1 MEGSTSSFPL
11 YPDNDTTKPPM
22 ATAQVSTD
30 GVTITF
36 NDNVNNLQKVKGS
49 CYFTIALKGKNTSD
63 NHNAEITS
71 GKQSATVRVDDASGT
86 GVVGFATKDGNYT
99 TDGSGRI
106 LWTLRINSSGLRIW
120 IERKAL

>member
-36 NDNVNNLQKVKGS
+36 NDNVNNLQKVKDGEPLGGRTS
-49 CYFTIALKGKNTSD
+49 STDDFTAL
-63 NHNAEITS
+63 
-71 GKQSATVRVDDASGT
+71 
-86 GVVGFATKDGNYT
+86 DGA
-99 TDGSGRI
+99 DEDFLS
-106 LWTLRINSSGLRIW
+106 
-120 IERKAL
+120 